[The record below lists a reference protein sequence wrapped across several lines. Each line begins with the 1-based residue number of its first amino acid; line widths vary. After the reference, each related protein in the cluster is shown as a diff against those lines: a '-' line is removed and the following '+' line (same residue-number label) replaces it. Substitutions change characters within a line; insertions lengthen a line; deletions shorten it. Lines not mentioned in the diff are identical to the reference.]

1 MYRNGQGV
9 DVNHKKAIEWYKKA
23 AEQGDAEAQCTV
35 GGMYRHGQGVDKCD
49 SSAMRWFAKAAA
61 QGFEE
66 AQAAIDDILVE
77 RRSTKQPNKKRP

>member
-1 MYRNGQGV
+1 M
-9 DVNHKKAIEWYKKA
+9 DVNYKKAMEWYEKA
-23 AEQGDAEAQCTV
+23 AEQGHAKAQNNLGV
-35 GGMYRHGQGVDKCD
+35 MYRHGRGVDKSG